1 MVLSHQI
8 NGIKIHM
15 FNSTPGLDYNKKKRK
30 LPPLGIIIVSII
42 AVVLLIG
49 GTAFLLNRDNTIKS
63 TESDDQTTESIAF
76 PLSVRTPNTNATV
89 PYSNGWQAELISD
102 EAFSDV
108 VTLTNESLEAQVII
122 EFGINRQK
130 SSDTDAAP
138 IDEEDII
145 GIYESIADAK
155 ATELDGVVEQRQKAN
170 FDFANKD
177 NRWLAQ
183 LISFR
188 KQNKSFFY
196 LSAYQLSGDSNV
208 TINATYREADA
219 KLIDKLIND
228 IELDR

>member
-1 MVLSHQI
+1 
-8 NGIKIHM
+8 M

-30 LPPLGIIIVSII
+30 LPRIEIIIVAITAI
-42 AVVLLIG
+42 VLLIG
-49 GTAFLLNRDNTIKS
+49 GIAFLLSRDNTNLS
-63 TESDDQTTESIAF
+63 TNSDDQTTSSFAF

-89 PYSNGWQAELISD
+89 PYSDGWQAELTSD

-108 VTLTNESLEAQVII
+108 VTLNNESLEAQVII
-122 EFGINRQK
+122 EFGIKRQK
-130 SSDTDAAP
+130 SSNTDAAP

-145 GIYESIADAK
+145 GIYESIADEK
-155 ATELDGVVEQRQKAN
+155 AVELEGVIEQRQKTYYQ
-170 FDFANKD
+170 FADKD
-177 NRWLAQ
+177 NLWLAQ

-188 KQNKSFFY
+188 KQNKSFLY

-228 IELDR
+228 IELER

>member
-1 MVLSHQI
+1 
-8 NGIKIHM
+8 M

-30 LPPLGIIIVSII
+30 MPPLGIIIVAIV
-42 AVVLLIG
+42 ALVLLIG
-49 GTAFLLNRDNTIKS
+49 GTAFLLNRDNADKS

-89 PYSNGWQAELISD
+89 PYSNGWQAELTAD

-108 VTLTNESLEAQVII
+108 VTLSNESLEAQVII
-122 EFGINRQK
+122 EFGIDRQN
-130 SSDTDAAP
+130 SSGTETTP
-138 IDEEDII
+138 IDEADLVN
-145 GIYESIADAK
+145 IYKSIADAK